1 MLVIFE
7 MPTNAAALGN
17 DLQEPR
23 NPQGSMIQWQLH
35 EWIGHIPWLINATA
49 GKNQNP
55 SLAQTSAKLL
65 KDCFVFSEWSMP
77 DAVPRRNQIVLLRE
91 VPTTDVGKMKNHL
104 WMALLR
110 HSNHLRGNIYS
121 LGVEAL
127 ANHQINNSSATTA
140 TNVDGSPLP

>member
-7 MPTNAAALGN
+7 MPTNAAALGD

-23 NPQGSMIQWQLH
+23 NPQGSMIQWLPH
-35 EWIGHIPWLINATA
+35 EWIGHIPWLINATT

-77 DAVPRRNQIVLLRE
+77 DAVPRRNQIVFLLE
-91 VPTTDVGKMKNHL
+91 VPTTDVGKIKNHI
-104 WMALLR
+104 WMSLLR
-110 HSNHLRGNIYS
+110 QSNHLR
-121 LGVEAL
+121 
-127 ANHQINNSSATTA
+127 
-140 TNVDGSPLP
+140 